1 MQNIF
6 RGNNKN
12 TFSSVSIAEFDQVN
26 ISWDTLTIRNPS
38 RPDPGEKEKIK
49 LNFHSH
55 TSLWYFKMFYEGLIT
70 FIFIHFSEMHGVEKV
85 NKKGRSGSYT
95 SPTFKPLSV
104 LIAIFEI
111 DASIRQMLT

>member
-1 MQNIF
+1 
-6 RGNNKN
+6 
-12 TFSSVSIAEFDQVN
+12 
-26 ISWDTLTIRNPS
+26 
-38 RPDPGEKEKIK
+38 
-49 LNFHSH
+49 
-55 TSLWYFKMFYEGLIT
+55 MFYEGLIT